1 MSPEIN
7 NLKEDIDE
15 LKGDVKANTELT
27 RKGFETM
34 NGRVK
39 DVELWIAGQKA
50 VQEIS
55 KGGQIDWNGLAKLAM
70 KALGGAIAIGL
81 VLVQLIKEL
90 ILNGST

>member
-7 NLKEDIDE
+7 NLKEDIQE
-15 LKGDVKANTELT
+15 IKADVRANTELT
-27 RKGFETM
+27 RQGFDTM

-39 DVELWIAGQKA
+39 KLEIFRAQQEA

-55 KGGQIDWNGLAKLAM
+55 KGGQIDWNSLAHLAL

-81 VLVQLIKEL
+81 VLVQLMKEL
-90 ILNGST
+90 VLNGSS

>member
-1 MSPEIN
+1 MSPEIH
-7 NLKEDIDE
+7 NLKEDVQEIKADI
-15 LKGDVKANTELT
+15 KANTDLT
-27 RKGFETM
+27 RQGFETM

-39 DVELWIAGQKA
+39 KLEIFKAKQEA

-55 KGGQIDWNGLAKLAM
+55 KGGQIDWNSLAQLAL

-90 ILNGST
+90 VLNGSA